1 MSALVAKFGSNYS
14 KFGKLLDH
22 EPFISGLCV
31 NKLNSRNG
39 RPLAYAPPPPDRQ
52 LHLRLW
58 AATDARCAPAHLP
71 TRLRPSPQ
79 RLTARARTRTPSV
92 RARARTRSARM
103 ALGPAPTRCPCTL
116 IAYGANVCAQAL
128 MFVPMV

>member
-1 MSALVAKFGSNYS
+1 M
-14 KFGKLLDH
+14 
-22 EPFISGLCV
+22 
-31 NKLNSRNG
+31 
-39 RPLAYAPPPPDRQ
+39 PPPARQ
-52 LHLRLW
+52 TIALSDCGP
-58 AATDARCAPAHLP
+58 TDARCAPAHLP

-92 RARARTRSARM
+92 RARARTCSARM

>member
-1 MSALVAKFGSNYS
+1 M
-14 KFGKLLDH
+14 
-22 EPFISGLCV
+22 
-31 NKLNSRNG
+31 
-39 RPLAYAPPPPDRQ
+39 PPPARQ
-52 LHLRLW
+52 TIALTIVGR
-58 AATDARCAPAHLP
+58 ATDARCAPAHLP

-116 IAYGANVCAQAL
+116 IAHGANVCAQGL
-128 MFVPMV
+128 IFVPMV